1 MGIIPKIIVKI
12 IEIYASSSAILNVL
26 WVFIPISIPIIQ
38 KGIKQANSNGLIFF
52 IYTLHSITF

>member
-26 WVFIPISIPIIQ
+26 WVLIPISIPIIQ
-38 KGIKQANSNGLIFF
+38 KGIKQANSNGLIFS
-52 IYTLHSITF
+52 LHSITF

>member
-26 WVFIPISIPIIQ
+26 WVLIPISIPIIQ
-38 KGIKQANSNGLIFF
+38 KGIKQANSNGCCSYL
-52 IYTLHSITF
+52 L

>member
-26 WVFIPISIPIIQ
+26 WVLIPISIPIIQ
-38 KGIKQANSNGLIFF
+38 KGIPHDLSHGIPIILSLI
-52 IYTLHSITF
+52 IE